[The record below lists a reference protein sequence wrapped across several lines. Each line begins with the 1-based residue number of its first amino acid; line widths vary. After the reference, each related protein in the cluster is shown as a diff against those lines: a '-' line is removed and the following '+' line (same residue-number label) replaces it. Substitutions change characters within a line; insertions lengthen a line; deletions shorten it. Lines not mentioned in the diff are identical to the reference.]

1 MGRNEDRQPS
11 VWTSL
16 LFVAGVGLGALTI
29 ASIFS
34 RRRSAAE
41 LTQPTRPSPAAPA
54 PAAIA
59 LQPGT
64 EAGTVSLRIEA
75 IPETLVNGEDGRI
88 RALTE
93 PGATCLIRARY
104 STGRPPVS
112 LDIRPRR
119 TSSSGVCEWVWSVRT
134 SGNWLDVEVQAWLED
149 HLIARA
155 EKRIDVAR
163 L

>member
-1 MGRNEDRQPS
+1 MGRTEDRRPS
-11 VWTSL
+11 MWRSL

-34 RRRSAAE
+34 RRRSIAE
-41 LTQPTRPSPAAPA
+41 PAGPARLSTEAPAAPA
-54 PAAIA
+54 ITLHP
-59 LQPGT
+59 PP
-64 EAGTVSLRIEA
+64 EAGTLSLRIEA

-88 RALTE
+88 RALTA
-93 PGATCLIRARY
+93 PGATCLISARY

-119 TSSSGVCEWVWSVRT
+119 ASSSGVCEWVWSVRT
-134 SGNWLDVEVQAWLED
+134 SGSWLDVEVQAWLED

-155 EKRIDVAR
+155 EKRFEVAR
-163 L
+163 P